1 MADTKILQ
9 TTVTNN
15 VIKRI
20 HAQPEKVGQK
30 LSDSKI
36 ASLLIEEALNAREA
50 KKSKK

>member
-9 TTVTNN
+9 STVTGNI
-15 VIKRI
+15 IKRI
-20 HAQPEKVGQK
+20 HSQPEKLSQK

-36 ASLLIEEALNAREA
+36 AALLIEEALNAREA